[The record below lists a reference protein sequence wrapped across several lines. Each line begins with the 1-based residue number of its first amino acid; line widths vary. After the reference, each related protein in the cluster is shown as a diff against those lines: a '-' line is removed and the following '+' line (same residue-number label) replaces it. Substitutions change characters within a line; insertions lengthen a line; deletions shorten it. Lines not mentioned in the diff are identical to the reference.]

1 MEQSDAGP
9 VPQPPPPGP
18 SHPPAPRGPEPRAS
32 RPKGTGRVPVLP
44 PATPDPEG
52 LPPVGMVWA
61 QDHGG
66 VLGSAEGMLWRV
78 PADFRHFKAVTLGGG
93 LVMGRTTWDSLR
105 GALVGRRNVVMTRS
119 EDWTAPG
126 AHRASSLEQ
135 ALALAADGLE
145 EELGADPRTGRA
157 ASWPRTWVMGGGSV
171 YRQAME
177 AGVADLLVVS
187 TIDLNVAAGLGA
199 GRVRAGAGGV
209 TCAVAGGNTGSGTA
223 GLGVPG
229 GPAGPEGAVAP
240 VLVRAPDIDLTQWER
255 DEEASDV
262 LGTWRPRSGDAA
274 WRVDVWRRRA

>member
-1 MEQSDAGP
+1 
-9 VPQPPPPGP
+9 
-18 SHPPAPRGPEPRAS
+18 
-32 RPKGTGRVPVLP
+32 
-44 PATPDPEG
+44 
-52 LPPVGMVWA
+52 
-61 QDHGG
+61 
-66 VLGSAEGMLWRV
+66 
-78 PADFRHFKAVTLGGG
+78 
-93 LVMGRTTWDSLR
+93 
-105 GALVGRRNVVMTRS
+105 
-119 EDWTAPG
+119 
-126 AHRASSLEQ
+126 
-135 ALALAADGLE
+135 
-145 EELGADPRTGRA
+145 
-157 ASWPRTWVMGGGSV
+157 
-171 YRQAME
+171 ME

-223 GLGVPG
+223 GLDVPG

>member
-18 SHPPAPRGPEPRAS
+18 SRPPAPRGPGPGAPR
-32 RPKGTGRVPVLP
+32 PGGTGQVPVLP
-44 PATPDPEG
+44 PAAPDPGG

-93 LVMGRTTWDSLR
+93 LVMGRTTWDSLK

-119 EDWTAPG
+119 KDWTAPG

-135 ALALAADGLE
+135 ALALAANGLE

-187 TIDLNVAAGLGA
+187 TIDLDVAA
-199 GRVRAGAGGV
+199 R
-209 TCAVAGGNTGSGTA
+209 
-223 GLGVPG
+223 
-229 GPAGPEGAVAP
+229 PEGAVAP
-240 VLVRAPDIDLTQWER
+240 VLVRAPDIDLAQWER
-255 DEEASDV
+255 DEEDSDV
-262 LGTWRPRSGDAA
+262 PGTWRPRSGDAA